1 MKSMKS
7 IQSKY
12 NLIQIFY
19 WLAVCSLSGFAAIF
33 LGAKGLTNTQIGTCT
48 GGACVMT
55 ILLSPFFSSITSKFN
70 KISLQTYLIAS
81 ILISSLTYVGLAFLD
96 LPKVILMALYIFIFS
111 LNTSMVPLLST
122 ISMNY
127 IAQGESLNFGLSR
140 GLGSVSYAVGAVL
153 LSQIAQYISPIWMSA
168 VCLISS
174 VLFVLMLLSTPK
186 TYAQAVSKSTEKE
199 SGGNAFSIIK
209 NYPVF
214 FLILCGFMF
223 FFCASTMLGTYLVN
237 IIHNLGGSE
246 TFVGIS
252 MFFMAASE
260 MPVMTLAPKLM
271 KKFGPLPLI
280 GVAAI
285 FYIARNGLIAFA
297 PNLGVLIIGMMM
309 QGMSYG
315 LMTAVLTY
323 YITDTLETKDLVMG
337 QTLLGIMTS
346 GFGSTMGNVTGGI
359 LLDTLGIQT
368 LFVVSI
374 VVTCLG
380 TMTILTT
387 LKASKAVSI
396 RKMIA
401 ALQGSY

>member
-1 MKSMKS
+1 
-7 IQSKY
+7 
-12 NLIQIFY
+12 
-19 WLAVCSLSGFAAIF
+19 
-33 LGAKGLTNTQIGTCT
+33 
-48 GGACVMT
+48 
-55 ILLSPFFSSITSKFN
+55 
-70 KISLQTYLIAS
+70 
-81 ILISSLTYVGLAFLD
+81 
-96 LPKVILMALYIFIFS
+96 
-111 LNTSMVPLLST
+111 
-122 ISMNY
+122 
-127 IAQGESLNFGLSR
+127 
-140 GLGSVSYAVGAVL
+140 
-153 LSQIAQYISPIWMSA
+153 
-168 VCLISS
+168 
-174 VLFVLMLLSTPK
+174 
-186 TYAQAVSKSTEKE
+186 
-199 SGGNAFSIIK
+199 
-209 NYPVF
+209 
-214 FLILCGFMF
+214 
-223 FFCASTMLGTYLVN
+223 
-237 IIHNLGGSE
+237 
-246 TFVGIS
+246 
-252 MFFMAASE
+252 
-260 MPVMTLAPKLM
+260 M

-285 FYIARNGLIAFA
+285 FYIALNGLIAFA

-323 YITDTLETKDLVMG
+323 YINDTLETKDLVMG